1 MCKWPLIII
10 GMHRSGT
17 TMLSSIL
24 ETLGIFMGA
33 KKEINN
39 EAIFFI
45 KINDWIMRQFNA
57 SWDQPYNM
65 NFLDDKIINQITNA
79 IIRPLKDIRAMEY
92 LGLRYYLKYRDIRK
106 LDFPWGWKDPR
117 TTFTID
123 IWKKIFP
130 HAKILHI
137 YRNPIDVAESLR
149 KREEELDSKF
159 QMTFSKKMKEYLL
172 KGKIGYKSSARLK
185 YIHEGIF
192 LWKQYI
198 EKSLSVEKTY
208 HDVLRIKYE
217 DLLAEPKTLL
227 EKIFDF
233 TEIPYSK
240 KDVEK
245 SLNTFRKDRKYAF
258 LKNDNLVKI
267 YDEIRNWQV
276 MKELGYDNI
285 PC

>member
-1 MCKWPLIII
+1 
-10 GMHRSGT
+10 
-17 TMLSSIL
+17 
-24 ETLGIFMGA
+24 
-33 KKEINN
+33 
-39 EAIFFI
+39 
-45 KINDWIMRQFNA
+45 MRQLNA